1 MPELIEE
8 DLTVK
13 DAEPTLEEDFTAA
26 IPVVVEPL
34 ADPLIP
40 VPEVIPTMEPFEF
53 EPVLD
58 GYIPYMAPVAEV
70 IPTVAVNEWNPDFFG
85 RNPAFG
91 ELRMQELDRAAMKDR
106 AEAVQSGEELMV
118 LRTPKFSIAW

>member
-1 MPELIEE
+1 MQEHE
-8 DLTVK
+8 K
-13 DAEPTLEEDFTAA
+13 DQLLRTTKA
-26 IPVVVEPL
+26 
-34 ADPLIP
+34 LIP
-40 VPEVIPTMEPFEF
+40 IPEVFPTMEPFEF